1 MIAPARLAAYEALR
15 QIEDGRATLGEAM
28 AGSHDALKD
37 ERDRSLVLEVVAG
50 TERMRA
56 ALDFQLAARLSR
68 PIGKLDA
75 AVLRVLRFSAF
86 QLIYLSRLPASAV
99 INDAV
104 NITRSVGKSSAG
116 GLVNAVL
123 RTLAKDRDALA
134 WPDPANVL
142 AYLSTRHS
150 HPEWLVARWIARHGV
165 EATEKWLV
173 FNNDTP
179 QMCLAPNR
187 RLVNRDALAEELRAH
202 EVELE
207 PTALAPY
214 GLRVT
219 GGRPLGTR
227 AFREGRFVVQDEASQ
242 LICGLVPALRG
253 KRVLDLCASPGGKT
267 VSLAADVGQNGLVV
281 ACDLRPHRLRI
292 LAKTLSRC
300 RVPRAPIVHVP
311 AEGDLPF
318 RPASF
323 HCVLID
329 APCSGLGT
337 LRRDPDIRWKR
348 SPEDLARFAITQR
361 GLLDRAAPLVSPGGA
376 MVYSTCSSE
385 PEENQDVVAGFLQ
398 DHPEYREERVHQTL
412 PFREGLEAFFGAV
425 LTRKP

>member
-15 QIEDGRATLGEAM
+15 QIDEGRATLGEAM
-28 AGSHDALKD
+28 AAFHDALKD
-37 ERDRSLVLEVVAG
+37 ERDRSLLLEVVAG

-56 ALDFQLAARLSR
+56 ALDYQLSSRLSR
-68 PIGKLDA
+68 PIRKLDA
-75 AVLRVLRFSAF
+75 SVLRVLRFSAF
-86 QLIYLSRLPASAV
+86 QLIYSSRLPASAV

-123 RTLAKDRDALA
+123 RTLAKDRDALT
-134 WPDPANVL
+134 WPDQSNALV
-142 AYLSTRHS
+142 YLSTRHS
-150 HPEWLVARWIARHGV
+150 HPEWLVQRWIARHGV
-165 EATEKWLV
+165 EAAEKWVV
-173 FNNDTP
+173 FNNETP
-179 QMCLAPNR
+179 AMCLAPNR
-187 RLVNRDALAEELRAH
+187 RMVNRDALAEELRAYDI
-202 EVELE
+202 ELE
-207 PTALAPY
+207 QTKFAPH

-219 GGRPLGTR
+219 SGRPLGTR

-242 LICGLVPALRG
+242 LICSLITAGRG

-267 VSLAADVGQNGLVV
+267 VSLVADVGQNGLVV
-281 ACDLRPHRLRI
+281 ACDLRPHRLRV
-292 LAKTLSRC
+292 LAKTLERC
-300 RVPRAPIVHVP
+300 RIPRAPIVQVP
-311 AEGDLPF
+311 ADGNLPF

-323 HCVLID
+323 HAVLID

-361 GLLDRAAPLVSPGGA
+361 GLLDRAASLVMPGGA

-385 PEENQDVVAGFLQ
+385 PEENQDVIAGFLNE
-398 DHPEYREERVHQTL
+398 HPEYVEERIHQTL
-412 PFREGLEAFFGAV
+412 PFREGLEAFYGAV
-425 LTRKP
+425 LRKSL